1 VLKIKLLLIA
11 AVVAAC
17 SATPLLAQTQ
27 PAAPAQPPPAVTQ
40 PTPTI
45 PPEAQPQTPALAQP
59 PAGAPVAAS
68 PQMPPAMPAAQS
80 PTLAPQSPV
89 SDSERGT
96 AVLLLER
103 IQQVLDKA
111 VAGKSEEEVT
121 LDRGLIDEI
130 RAEVAQV
137 KLTMAR
143 PKQ

>member
-1 VLKIKLLLIA
+1 
-11 AVVAAC
+11 
-17 SATPLLAQTQ
+17 
-27 PAAPAQPPPAVTQ
+27 
-40 PTPTI
+40 
-45 PPEAQPQTPALAQP
+45 
-59 PAGAPVAAS
+59 
-68 PQMPPAMPAAQS
+68 MPPAMPAAQA
-80 PTLAPQSPV
+80 PTLAPPSPV

-121 LDRGLIDEI
+121 LDRGLLDEI

>member
-1 VLKIKLLLIA
+1 VLKIKLLLTA
-11 AVVAAC
+11 AVIAAC

-27 PAAPAQPPPAVTQ
+27 PAVPAQSPPAVTQ
-40 PTPTI
+40 PTPMI

-59 PAGAPVAAS
+59 PAGAPVSAS

>member
-1 VLKIKLLLIA
+1 
-11 AVVAAC
+11 
-17 SATPLLAQTQ
+17 
-27 PAAPAQPPPAVTQ
+27 
-40 PTPTI
+40 
-45 PPEAQPQTPALAQP
+45 
-59 PAGAPVAAS
+59 
-68 PQMPPAMPAAQS
+68 MPPAMPAAQS

>member
-1 VLKIKLLLIA
+1 VLKIKLLLTA

-27 PAAPAQPPPAVTQ
+27 PAVPAQSPPAVTQ
-40 PTPTI
+40 PTPMI

-59 PAGAPVAAS
+59 PAGAPVSAS